1 MDRHHGVCE
10 EPQKDKQGFSH
21 HRHLSSPVSDFLA
34 LLLEIWIIAK
44 GWRVLS
50 SYEIDWCNDWNSNI
64 CICYDGNSIL
74 LWKRRFYLRSQQ
86 WQATVKKRVAAYA
99 VLRTSEF
106 QEIKQTVNIAKYQN
120 TKQISGDIKYNRN
133 IKRWKNSLEL
143 CNFTVLGKTDLPAL
157 PSSLD
162 LCQQQSYNTS
172 LVTWLKLL

>member
-1 MDRHHGVCE
+1 MEYVRSLKKTNKVFLIIVIC
-10 EPQKDKQGFSH
+10 
-21 HRHLSSPVSDFLA
+21 HRPSLICWALFRNLKNRKRLA
-34 LLLEIWIIAK
+34 CFVLLWNRLMQ
-44 GWRVLS
+44 
-50 SYEIDWCNDWNSNI
+50 CDWNSN
-64 CICYDGNSIL
+64 ICYDGNSIL
-74 LWKRRFYLRSQQ
+74 LQKRRFYLRSEE